1 MTSNTDQ
8 PELPLVMA
16 PQPLDGFVL
25 VARVALDR
33 PEVEYRLSWTSP
45 GRGELS
51 ARVWLDAI
59 WPIDKMSGRILAL
72 ISNAHNDGPWTWAT
86 VMGCLNALQ
95 SAYGCEE
102 PF

>member
-1 MTSNTDQ
+1 MSQDPNQ
-8 PELPLVMA
+8 LELELEMA

-33 PEVEYRLSWTSP
+33 PEVEYRLSWEAP
-45 GRGELS
+45 NRGTLS
-51 ARVWLDAI
+51 SRIWLDAI
-59 WPIDKMSGRILAL
+59 WPIDRMSVRILNL
-72 ISNAHNDGPWTWAT
+72 IVGAHDGGQWEWQKVQA
-86 VMGCLNALQ
+86 CLNALQ